1 MRLLFLMASICAVA
15 TAQTCTLIALT
26 PAEPVRTLENEAGT
40 DSDTFVGVQLTLG
53 TGNRLYFADSMGRI
67 RTVEPDGRLRT
78 LAGNGRRGVVQAG
91 PALESPMSAITQ
103 VAVSPAGV
111 VHFAATG
118 RIYRI
123 EGGRIEVAAGSGQ
136 PGFNGEASPPLD
148 LNLGTISHFAF
159 SPGGVLYIADGFL
172 RIRRLDA
179 DGLLRTFA
187 GSSMPF
193 EFGLPNGDG
202 GPATQAA
209 LQLPRQVVPL
219 RDGSVWIRDFRSIRA
234 VGADG
239 NIRLLRDNMDLQV
252 EILLTPEG
260 NPVAASPGRVTPLDG
275 QGREAPP
282 GLFAGF
288 TGNPRAISS
297 AGLYAVSSRQD
308 LITGLFLWNDGA
320 SKLIAGAPRRTPA
333 SGASTEPFGI
343 FFEPTSSLIYRG
355 TLAGVFGLIESR
367 LGQAPRLLAGLGTD
381 AGDAEGKPLANL
393 SISGI
398 AGFSVDNEG
407 RLVLLDLSRSRVL
420 IVDASGN
427 VTTLKDASRQ
437 PVAPIGTGGTL
448 NHSQRIAVDAAGNV
462 YWMLATTPGING
474 SRAAISVWTR
484 TTSNVTSF
492 VVDDLDRIVQLAN
505 GSVAA
510 IVGQS
515 VFERSL
521 RRIEATRLGDVEAGL
536 EGVGFQSATVSGTTP
551 YFVSTPRLF
560 RGGPGSLEVFTDLAS
575 PTEPERPL
583 VALFVV
589 SSARGL
595 VLRAGDGAFYRL
607 ENPDACSRET
617 QPKITA
623 GGVVSAA
630 GFGYPDTVSIWQL
643 VTVFGSGLG
652 PREGQGIMLDGL
664 ERATAQPGPYPSLLL
679 GQRQINGALGG
690 IPLPVVFANDTQ
702 MTVQV
707 PFVPASYDTL
717 YWSWNGLLLKY
728 VNPIRV
734 QSTTPG
740 IFAQGAAAAALNQD
754 SSINSPQRPAARG
767 SVVQFFLTGLGEF
780 RPPPGGPGAFNSTA
794 TLQRVS
800 EQVTARIGGTPAV
813 VEFAGAA
820 PGFVSGL
827 FQVNVRIP
835 ANASTGAQPVE
846 FESAGRV
853 TSRFQQVTVR
863 LE

>member
-1 MRLLFLMASICAVA
+1 MRLLFLVASICAVA
-15 TAQTCTLIALT
+15 TAQTCTLTALT
-26 PAEPVRTLENEAGT
+26 PAESVRIRESEAAT
-40 DSDTFVGVQLTLG
+40 DSDTFVGVQVALG
-53 TGNRLYFADSMGRI
+53 AGDRLYFADSTGRI

-91 PALESPMSAITQ
+91 PALESPLPAIIQ

-111 VHFAATG
+111 VHFSG
-118 RIYRI
+118 SDRIYRI
-123 EGGRIEVAAGSGQ
+123 EDGRIAVAAGSGR

-148 LNLGTISHFAF
+148 LNLGAIIHFAF
-159 SPGGVLYIADGFL
+159 GPGGALYIVVGFS

-179 DGLLRTFA
+179 DGRLRTFA
-187 GSSMPF
+187 GSSMPI
-193 EFGLPNGDG
+193 EFGRPNGDG

-219 RDGSVWIRDFRSIRA
+219 RDGSVWIRDLRSIRA
-234 VGADG
+234 VGSDG
-239 NIRLLRDNMDLQV
+239 NIRLLRDNLDLQF

-260 NPVAASPGRVTPLDG
+260 NPVAASPGRVTPLD
-275 QGREAPP
+275 REDRDAPP

-288 TGNPRAISS
+288 TGNPRAIGSG
-297 AGLYAVSSRQD
+297 GLYAVSPRQD
-308 LITGLFLWNDGA
+308 LITGLFLWSDGA
-320 SKLIAGAPRRTPA
+320 SKLIAGAPRQTPA
-333 SGASTEPFGI
+333 SGASTEPFGV
-343 FFEPTSSLIYRG
+343 FVEQTSSLIYRG
-355 TLAGVFGLIESR
+355 TLDGVSGLLESR
-367 LGQAPRLLAGLGTD
+367 PGVAPHLLAGRGTD
-381 AGDAEGKPLANL
+381 AGEAEGKPLANL
-393 SISGI
+393 SIAGV
-398 AGFSVDNEG
+398 AGFSVDNQG
-407 RLVLLDLSRSRVL
+407 RLVLLDLARSRVL

-427 VTTLKDASRQ
+427 VTTLKDARQQ
-437 PVAPIGTGGTL
+437 PVATIGDSGTL
-448 NHSQRIAVDAAGNV
+448 NHSQRIAVDAAGNF
-462 YWMLATTPGING
+462 YWMLASMPGNNG
-474 SRAAISVWTR
+474 SRQAISVWTR
-484 TTSNVTSF
+484 STSTVTTF
-492 VVDDLDRIVQLAN
+492 EVDDLDRIVQLAN

-510 IVGQS
+510 IVGRF

-521 RRIEATRLGDVEAGL
+521 RRIETARLGDVEAGL
-536 EGVGFQSATVSGTTP
+536 EGIGFQSATVSGAAP
-551 YFVSTPRLF
+551 YFVSAPLLF
-560 RGGPGSLEVFTDLAS
+560 RGRPGSVEAFTDLAS
-575 PTEPERPL
+575 PAEPERPL

-589 SSARGL
+589 SSASGL

-617 QPKITA
+617 QPKIA
-623 GGVVSAA
+623 DGGVVSAA
-630 GFGYPDTVSIWQL
+630 RFGYPDTVSIWQL

-679 GQRQINGALGG
+679 GQRQINGVLGG

-717 YWSWNGLLLKY
+717 FWSWRGLLLKY
-728 VNPIRV
+728 IKPIRV

-740 IFAQGAAAAALNQD
+740 IFALGAAAAALNQD

-780 RPPPGGPGAFNSTA
+780 GPPPGGPGAFNSTT

-813 VEFAGAA
+813 VEFSGAA
-820 PGFVSGL
+820 PGFISGL

-835 ANASTGAQPVE
+835 ANAPTGAQPVE
-846 FESAGRV
+846 IESAGRV